1 MYEYDSICSGIT
13 LHPVLWYPFIK
24 TTRMWRKQWGRGGER
39 GGNVKSSNSQL
50 WEVKASRYIAAHY
63 LYIPH
68 TTLYNDVSLTNDTI
82 CVYWEGGTWTTKS
95 VHLSDQSLVQRR
107 VECRSVQARY
117 CPLKKAYPLPHT
129 HTHTH
134 THITQV
140 WGKWG
145 KTQTI
150 HKQGYVQQQ
159 VVYTPTKQTKN
170 HCLQEEEAH
179 TNLNRANLPVQSKF
193 KLF

>member
-68 TTLYNDVSLTNDTI
+68 TTLYNDDSLTNDTI

-129 HTHTH
+129 HYTGVGEMGKNSNHTQARQCH
-134 THITQV
+134 TMTECMQKV
-140 WGKWG
+140 TRQK
-145 KTQTI
+145 KD
-150 HKQGYVQQQ
+150 Y
-159 VVYTPTKQTKN
+159 
-170 HCLQEEEAH
+170 
-179 TNLNRANLPVQSKF
+179 
-193 KLF
+193 